1 MKAKRLLL
9 ATLLLTIGACSKQ
22 KEEGT
27 LEKMGKSM
35 DQKMDKATDYTG
47 EKMQQMG
54 NAIEQAGDDLEDK
67 K

>member
-1 MKAKRLLL
+1 MKIKLFLL
-9 ATLLLTIGACSKQ
+9 ATICLVMVACSEQ

-35 DQKMDKATDYTG
+35 DHTMDKATDYTG
-47 EKMQQMG
+47 KKMQQVG
-54 NAIEQAGDDLEDK
+54 NAIEQTGDDLEDK